1 MSIKNDI
8 EMVKEELNS
17 EEKFFEK
24 AVITEKFVKKYK
36 NLMIGAVVALVIV
49 VGANIAYDINKQN
62 QITQANDALL
72 ILSKDST
79 NSEVLLTIKDI
90 SPELYDVWIYSN
102 AVAKKDMATIKELRN
117 SSAVMI
123 GDLAKY
129 EMAQDAKDAESLDSY
144 ASEQDAVYR
153 DLALVQSAIILM
165 NNSQIEKAHE
175 ELAKISAQSSLSKIA
190 AALLHYGVK

>member
-1 MSIKNDI
+1 LSIKNDI

-36 NLMIGAVVALVIV
+36 NLMIGAVVALVVV

-62 QITQANDALL
+62 QITEANNALL

-79 NSEVLLTIKDI
+79 NSEALLTIKDI

-190 AALLHYGVK
+190 AALLHYGIK

>member
-36 NLMIGAVVALVIV
+36 NLMIGAVVALVVV
-49 VGANIAYDINKQN
+49 VGANIAYDINKQS
-62 QITQANDALL
+62 QITAANSALL
-72 ILSKDST
+72 TLSEDAT
-79 NSEVLLTIKDI
+79 NSEALLTLKSI
-90 SPELYDVWIYSN
+90 SSELYDVWIYSN
-102 AVAKKDMATIKELRN
+102 AVATKDMVTIKELTS
-117 SSAVMI
+117 SSAVMV

-129 EMAQDAKDAESLDSY
+129 EMAQDAKDSASLDSY
-144 ASEQDAVYR
+144 ASKQDAVYR

-165 NNSQIEKAHE
+165 GNSEIEKAHE
-175 ELAKISAQSSLSKIA
+175 KLAKVSPQSSMNKIA
-190 AALLHYGVK
+190 SALLHYGVK

>member
-36 NLMIGAVVALVIV
+36 NLMIGAVVALVVV

-62 QITQANDALL
+62 QITEANNALL

-79 NSEVLLTIKDI
+79 NSEALLTIKDI

-190 AALLHYGVK
+190 AALLHYGIK

>member
-1 MSIKNDI
+1 NDI